1 MKNEVPC
8 RFCQERNEICHST
21 CPRYLEYKS
30 INDAERDK
38 RFEQRKQRDLL
49 YNPKIQK
56 EMYKNG

>member
-1 MKNEVPC
+1 MSNEVPC
-8 RFCQERNEICHST
+8 RFCQDRNVMCHAT
-21 CPRYLEYKS
+21 CEKYIEFNR
-30 INDAERDK
+30 INDSERDK